1 MTATTIVD
9 CDSHVTEPPDLWTA
23 RVSSKWGDLVPHVR
37 WAEPTGRERG
47 ASVFMSEREQ
57 AWFVGDRKIA
67 AACLSACAGWPEPFP
82 AHPRTFEEA
91 LPAAYDASERLRYM
105 DDAGI
110 RAQVIFPNV
119 GGLGSQGFLQLE
131 EPELMLEC
139 ARAYND
145 FLIDWIAPDPRRFV
159 PVAATPFWDVEAA
172 AREAER
178 AATIGHKG
186 IVFTGAPQDF
196 GQPYLSDRYWDPLWH
211 AAQDAGLVVC
221 FHAGGGDLTQA
232 ITPEVVKAFGLKR
245 LLAREATQILLTNAD
260 QVTDLLLSGI
270 LPRFPDLRFFSVE
283 SGIGWI
289 PFVLESVDWHFEI
302 GDVRSE
308 HPEFELLPSEYF
320 HRQVYASYWFER
332 SAPRSLLEDIGVD
345 NILFE
350 TDFPH
355 PTCLYGPEAI
365 QRAIDDGLGGVPE
378 AARRKILF
386 ENAAKLFGVEL
397 G

>member
-1 MTATTIVD
+1 MTATTIFD

-91 LPAAYDASERLRYM
+91 LPAAYDAGERIRYM

-119 GGLGSQGFLQLE
+119 GGLGSQGFLQLD

-139 ARAYND
+139 VRAYND

-159 PVAATPFWDVEAA
+159 AVAATPFWDVEAA
-172 AREAER
+172 AREAMR

-196 GQPYLSDRYWDPLWH
+196 GQPYLSDRYWDPLW
-211 AAQDAGLVVC
+211 QRR
-221 FHAGGGDLTQA
+221 AGGRARGLA
-232 ITPEVVKAFGLKR
+232 STPEA
-245 LLAREATQILLTNAD
+245 
-260 QVTDLLLSGI
+260 GI
-270 LPRFPDLRFFSVE
+270 WLRQSRPT
-283 SGIGWI
+283 W
-289 PFVLESVDWHFEI
+289 L
-302 GDVRSE
+302 R
-308 HPEFELLPSEYF
+308 
-320 HRQVYASYWFER
+320 R
-332 SAPRSLLEDIGVD
+332 SA
-345 NILFE
+345 
-350 TDFPH
+350 
-355 PTCLYGPEAI
+355 
-365 QRAIDDGLGGVPE
+365 
-378 AARRKILF
+378 
-386 ENAAKLFGVEL
+386 
-397 G
+397 